1 MESSSNLEKYSWRAA
16 AVPAFLPVVPV
27 FIPFQIGMFIFF
39 SLIFIFMFGM
49 SAKWGL
55 TMAYLG
61 QALVIMTA
69 SQWLLAKSAKLLHLG

>member
-1 MESSSNLEKYSWRAA
+1 MESNLEKYSWRAA
-16 AVPAFLPVVPV
+16 AVPAFLPVVPI

-55 TMAYLG
+55 MIAYIG

-69 SQWLLAKSAKLLHLG
+69 GHWLLTKSAGLLHLG